1 MILVNIADR
10 IKRSVSQSQAKV
22 FIRKDFENFGSSAQ
36 VTRAVQK
43 LVQQQK
49 LVRIGQGVYARA
61 KPSVLSGKPIPER
74 PLEELAPEALKKLG
88 YVVRP
93 SKAVRDYN
101 AGLTTQ
107 IPAGVVLNT
116 GSNRVTRKLE
126 FGAQK
131 IRYENNYRRA
141 V

>member
-1 MILVNIADR
+1 MNITDR
-10 IKRSVSQSQAKV
+10 LTRSVSQSQAKV
-22 FIRKDFENFGSSAQ
+22 FIRKDFESFGSSAQ
-36 VTRAVQK
+36 VTRGLQK
-43 LVQQQK
+43 LVQAKK
-49 LVRIGQGVYARA
+49 LVRIGKGVYARA
-61 KPSVLSGKPIPER
+61 KLSILSGKPIPER

-93 SKAVRDYN
+93 SRAVRDYN

>member
-1 MILVNIADR
+1 MNIVDR
-10 IKRSVSQSQAKV
+10 VKRSVSQSGAKV
-22 FIRKDFENFGSSAQ
+22 FIRKDFESFGSSAQ

-43 LVQQQK
+43 LVQEQK

-61 KPSVLSGKPIPER
+61 KPSVLSGQPIPER
-74 PLEELAPEALKKLG
+74 PLEELAPEALKKHG

-93 SKAVRDYN
+93 SRAVRDYN

>member
-1 MILVNIADR
+1 MNIADR
-10 IKRSVSQSQAKV
+10 IKRSISRSQARV
-22 FIRKDFENFGSSAQ
+22 FIRKDFEGFGSAAQ
-36 VTRAVQK
+36 ITRAVRK
-43 LVQQQK
+43 LVQEQK

-93 SKAVRDYN
+93 SQAVRDYN
-101 AGLTTQ
+101 AGITTQ
-107 IPAGVVLNT
+107 VPAGVVLNT

-126 FGAQK
+126 FGGQK